1 MRELKKLCDSHD
13 MALEELELMEPAS
26 DLRTVDENSGL
37 LSVLRDPKLLL
48 PLVLVCAMQG
58 GQQLSGINAV
68 R

>member
-13 MALEELELMEPAS
+13 MALEELELMEPAT
-26 DLRTVDENSGL
+26 DLRTVEEDNGL

-68 R
+68 S